1 TWRGV
6 DPTILLRLY
15 KALIRSRLEYR
26 GFLFH
31 PLSSKT
37 LKKLTAIQNQALR
50 VAMGYRQS
58 TPINVMLAE
67 AKDPPIYLRYQYLCM
82 NFLTRMLSNSEHPIT
97 LLLDKL
103 VANRDNSLLVT
114 RGPRPL
120 LLVAC
125 EDLIPIQ
132 HYIASTDK
140 PWCYAYSYESLWFV
154 PDVDLDC
161 GISIQESKNPN
172 SKFES
177 LFRQELIRGNCWFT
191 DGSKIPEQEFVGFAS
206 VNVSA
211 GAIETCRTVKYASIF
226 TAEAMAIYTTL
237 EKFFQNNEH
246 HFNIFSDSKS
256 VLIAL
261 KNYIKPEKQKPII
274 HVIKDQLQRLS
285 LMNKKVK
292 FYWIPAHMGIEYNEM
307 VDKTAKESALI
318 GIDSHILIPA
328 SDLKAI
334 WKVKIKN
341 KFNLWCCNTGKDKG
355 KNYFNKY
362 WTEGASPWFK
372 NFTFC
377 RKTIVSINR
386 LRSGH
391 TSLAASLFRFKIVN
405 SDQCSSGEAVE
416 EPNHV
421 FWQCKL
427 YDKAREYLITDL
439 IKAKIFP
446 P

>member
-1 TWRGV
+1 
-6 DPTILLRLY
+6 
-15 KALIRSRLEYR
+15 
-26 GFLFH
+26 
-31 PLSSKT
+31 
-37 LKKLTAIQNQALR
+37 
-50 VAMGYRQS
+50 
-58 TPINVMLAE
+58 
-67 AKDPPIYLRYQYLCM
+67 
-82 NFLTRMLSNSEHPIT
+82 MLSNSEHPIT

-246 HFNIFSDSKS
+246 HFNIFK
-256 VLIAL
+256 
-261 KNYIKPEKQKPII
+261 
-274 HVIKDQLQRLS
+274 
-285 LMNKKVK
+285 
-292 FYWIPAHMGIEYNEM
+292 
-307 VDKTAKESALI
+307 
-318 GIDSHILIPA
+318 
-328 SDLKAI
+328 
-334 WKVKIKN
+334 
-341 KFNLWCCNTGKDKG
+341 
-355 KNYFNKY
+355 
-362 WTEGASPWFK
+362 GASPWFK

-446 P
+446 PYDIESQLSEMNPLFVIPIA